1 MHSDETLSQLAID
14 LVAAGTHFSR
24 ATFRAAGS
32 ELSYVSLRV
41 LAALQRE
48 PGLRV
53 GELAHREGIAQPS
66 MSQAVKRL
74 VDDGLVSR
82 TPSLDDARASEL
94 TITDAGCDVVNAFRT
109 ASVREIVPVF
119 HDLSPGDIETLIR
132 AAEILPSLSERLR
145 ENHKDD

>member
-1 MHSDETLSQLAID
+1 M
-14 LVAAGTHFSR
+14 
-24 ATFRAAGS
+24 
-32 ELSYVSLRV
+32 
-41 LAALQRE
+41 
-48 PGLRV
+48 

-74 VDDGLVSR
+74 VGEGLVSR

-94 TITDAGCDVVNAFRT
+94 TITDAGCDVVSAFRT
-109 ASVREIVPVF
+109 ASVRELVPVF